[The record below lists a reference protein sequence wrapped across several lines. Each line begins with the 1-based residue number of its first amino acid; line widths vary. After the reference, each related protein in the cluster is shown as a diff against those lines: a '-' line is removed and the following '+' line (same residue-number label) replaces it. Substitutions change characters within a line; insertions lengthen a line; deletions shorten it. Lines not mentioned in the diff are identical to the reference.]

1 MVRIYGTCLL
11 LFVALAGFAQSGSGE
26 QPYFVENNRGRL
38 VLTTQGASHFAR
50 LALDCL
56 HREYPNQLNQVL
68 TADSMLRSP
77 RTLHPAFYGC
87 FDWHSSVHGHWMLV
101 RLLRTLPELPEADEI
116 RFKLDAGFSAANIEG
131 EVEYFKNADKSWE
144 RMYGWAWLLKLA
156 EELHRWDDPD
166 ARRWEGYLQPLTDVI
181 VERYRI
187 FLPLQ
192 RYPVRAGT
200 HANTALALT
209 FAWDYAVA
217 TQNTEFQELIERQAK
232 RYYIFDR
239 DCPAD
244 WEPSGEDFISPCLV
258 EADLMRRV
266 LDRRAYHF
274 WFLEFFPRNKIKA
287 VLRPAT
293 VTDRSDPKI
302 VHLDGL
308 NLSRAWCMYGISEKL
323 RRRRVRKLID
333 RGAEDHLR
341 SAIPNVAAEHYEGA
355 HWLASFAVYALSVNL
370 RLAIP

>member
-1 MVRIYGTCLL
+1 MVC
-11 LFVALAGFAQSGSGE
+11 AQSDGE
-26 QPYFVENNRGRL
+26 PAPYFVENDRGRL

-68 TADSMLRSP
+68 IADSMLRSP
-77 RTLHPAFYGC
+77 RELHPAFYGC

-101 RLLRTLPELPEADEI
+101 RLLRTMPDLPEADEI
-116 RFKLDAGFSAANIEG
+116 RFKLDAGLSATNIEG
-131 EVEYFKNADKSWE
+131 EVAYFQNADRSWE
-144 RMYGWAWLLKLA
+144 RMYGWAWLLKLS

-166 ARRWEGYLQPLTDVI
+166 ARRWESYLQPLTDVI
-181 VERYRI
+181 VERYRT

-192 RYPVRAGT
+192 RYPIRAGT

-217 TQNTEFQELIERQAK
+217 TQNTEFQKLIERQAK
-232 RYYIFDR
+232 QYYIFDR

-244 WEPSGEDFISPCLV
+244 WEPSGEDFVSPCLV
-258 EADLMRRV
+258 EADLMGRV
-266 LDRRAYHF
+266 LNRREYHY
-274 WFLEFFPRNKIKA
+274 WFLEFFPRDKIKS

-293 VTDRSDPKI
+293 VTDRSDLKI

-333 RGAEDHLR
+333 RGAEDHLN
-341 SAIPNVAAEHYEGA
+341 SAIPNIAAERYEGA

-370 RLAIP
+370 GEARP